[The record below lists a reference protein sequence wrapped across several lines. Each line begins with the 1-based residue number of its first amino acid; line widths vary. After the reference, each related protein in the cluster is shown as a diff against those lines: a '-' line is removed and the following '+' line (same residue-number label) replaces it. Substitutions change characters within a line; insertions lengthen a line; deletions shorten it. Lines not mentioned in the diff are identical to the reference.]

1 LPAWCKKDL
10 LTAQHLGIIINNK
23 PHPRFGTQLAKFMA
37 IKTLERGKVMRGLE
51 AIKSLVRDDRGIS
64 AVEYA
69 LLLALI
75 GAGIA
80 AAAFLLGGQ
89 VQNNINNATQSL
101 QGGGS

>member
-1 LPAWCKKDL
+1 MTRMMDK
-10 LTAQHLGIIINNK
+10 
-23 PHPRFGTQLAKFMA
+23 
-37 IKTLERGKVMRGLE
+37 IKGFW
-51 AIKSLVRDDRGIS
+51 SDDRGVS

-80 AAAFLLGGQ
+80 AAALALGNAVTGQ
-89 VQNNINNATQSL
+89 MNTATSTV